1 MGNTDCICWLYKKG
15 MQNQNPACLFFKSA
29 LLPNGWAENVRLT
42 HVNGRI
48 LAVEASATLAPGGE
62 IHNIGLPGMPNL
74 HSHSFQRA
82 MAGLAEHRVNAS
94 ESFWSWRSV
103 MYRFAQNLSPDDIE
117 VIATQAFVEMLETGF
132 CSVAEFH
139 YLHHDPGGKPYA
151 NIAETASRIAA
162 AAAAT
167 GISLLLL
174 PVFYAHANFGG
185 LPPAPEQCRFINDL
199 DSFEKLFSAC
209 QNLGPFGIAPHSLRA
224 VTPAELQSLVAL
236 AGNAPIHIHIAEQMQ
251 EVQDCLSWSGARP
264 IEFLLRNAPVGPNWC
279 LVHATHADA
288 DERTAIAN
296 AQATIGLCPITEANL
311 GDGIFDAGHY
321 LGHSGKFGIGSDSNV
336 LISAAQELRQLEYS
350 QRLARQ
356 ERNVLASSTDLYRHA
371 AQGGAA
377 AFGQAP
383 GLQPGAPANIVT
395 LNIQGDE
402 AALAQSIFASR
413 ANQVDCVWVQGRKCV
428 SNGRHPLAEASQ
440 SRFQTVIAKLL

>member
-1 MGNTDCICWLYKKG
+1 LYKKV
-15 MQNQNPACLFFKSA
+15 MQNQNPAGLFFKSA
-29 LLPNGWAENVRLT
+29 LLPSGWVKNMRLKHANGLIAEIETNT
-42 HVNGRI
+42 
-48 LAVEASATLAPGGE
+48 TPAPGE
-62 IHNIGLPGMPNL
+62 DIHGIALPGMPNL
-74 HSHSFQRA
+74 HSHTFQRA
-82 MAGLAEHRVNAS
+82 MAGLAEHRVNFT

-117 VIATQAFVEMLETGF
+117 IIATQAFIEMLETGF

-139 YLHHDPGGKPYA
+139 YLHHRPNGAPYA

-199 DSFEKLFSAC
+199 DSFEKLLTAC
-209 QNLGPFGIAPHSLRA
+209 RSLGPTGIAPHSLRA
-224 VTPAELQSLVAL
+224 VTPAELQTLVAM
-236 AGNAPIHIHIAEQMQ
+236 AGNSPIHIHIAEQMQ
-251 EVQDCLSWSGARP
+251 EVRDCISWSGARP
-264 IEFLLRNAPVGPNWC
+264 VEFLLRNAPVGPNWC

-288 DERTAIAN
+288 TERVAMAQ
-296 AQATIGLCPITEANL
+296 AQATVGLCPITEANL

-321 LGHSGKFGIGSDSNV
+321 LGQGGKFGIGTDSNV

-356 ERNVLASSTDLYRHA
+356 ERNILASSTDLYQHA

-377 AFGQAP
+377 ALGQAP

-395 LNIQGDE
+395 LDTHGNDS
-402 AALAQSIFASR
+402 ALAQSIFASR
-413 ANQVDCVWVQGRKCV
+413 ENRVDSVWVLGRKCV
-428 SNGRHPLAEASQ
+428 SNGRHPMAQASR
-440 SRFQTVIAKLL
+440 SRFQAVIAKLL

>member
-1 MGNTDCICWLYKKG
+1 ME
-15 MQNQNPACLFFKSA
+15 NQNPAFLFFKSA
-29 LLPNGWAENVRLT
+29 LLPGGWADNMRLT
-42 HVNGRI
+42 HQGGRI
-48 LAVEASATLAPGGE
+48 TRVETDTAPAPGDE
-62 IHNIGLPGMPNL
+62 IHNTALPGMPNL

-82 MAGLAEHRVNAS
+82 MAGLAEHRVNFS

-103 MYRFAQNLSPDDIE
+103 MYRFAQRLSPDDIE

-139 YLHHDPGGKPYA
+139 YLHHGPGGKPYE

-167 GISLLLL
+167 GIFLLLL

-185 LPPAPEQCRFINDL
+185 LAPAPEQERFINTL
-199 DSFEKLFSAC
+199 DSFENLVTAC
-209 QNLGPFGIAPHSLRA
+209 RKLGPTGVAPHSLRA
-224 VTPAELQSLVAL
+224 VTPEELQNLVAL

-264 IEFLLRNAPVGPNWC
+264 VEFLLANAAVGPHWC
-279 LVHATHADA
+279 LIHATHADA
-288 DERTAIAN
+288 QERVAIAR
-296 AQATIGLCPITEANL
+296 AQASIGLCPITEANL

-321 LGHSGKFGIGSDSNV
+321 LGAGGKFGIGSDSNV

-356 ERNVLASSTDLYRHA
+356 ERNVLISSTDLYQQA
-371 AQGGAA
+371 AGGAA
-377 AFGQAP
+377 AFGEPP

-395 LNIQGDE
+395 LNTPAGGE
-402 AALAQSIFASR
+402 AALAQFIFASR
-413 ANQVDCVWVQGRKCV
+413 ENLVDSVWVQGHKCV
-428 SNGRHPLAEASQ
+428 SKGRHPLAETSRT
-440 SRFQTVIAKLL
+440 RFQAVIAKLL